1 MKLKSTPQSWQR
13 GNFQMW
19 TQKTRF
25 KALAITSEWYEP
37 TCDVDLGLGQ
47 GEKVDLV
54 TWKFDSLV
62 IEWHPGTELNFIW
75 MKLFMWQSA
84 PWTSTDHC
92 NNWSTAVQ
100 VSNLVKKSNLSSK
113 IYHCRKTSYMLHST
127 SHTLYG
133 QRSRIKPTPCILMT
147 TNYVQIT
154 ESTML

>member
-13 GNFQMW
+13 GNFQMR

-25 KALAITSEWYEP
+25 KALAVTSELYGP
-37 TCDVDLGLGQ
+37 TCDVGLGLGQ

-62 IEWHPGTELNFIW
+62 TEWHPGTELNFIW
-75 MKLFMWQSA
+75 MKLFMCQSA

-100 VSNLVKKSNLSSK
+100 VSNLVKKVT
-113 IYHCRKTSYMLHST
+113 YHQRFTIAERHLTLLHST

-133 QRSRIKPTPCILMT
+133 QRSRIKPTPSILMT
-147 TNYVQIT
+147 KN
-154 ESTML
+154 